1 MPRTY
6 LWAPLGI
13 GLVMAA
19 LMPSGMAEARSLF
32 DSKPLGQERFAV
44 LGRPVGRN
52 NWKLLVLE
60 QIKQRPL
67 CWTPRPDGLID
78 PTLNTFN
85 FAGICSRYLDSNGYS
100 LRSGGQ
106 DLANRFRLRLVPV
119 GRTLRLEAMDP
130 GQAAP
135 LKIGEAKIPARD
147 RNGFV
152 KISLDP
158 GWQLERRVYK
168 GRTLNH
174 LYFANAAPVN
184 QLLAQAGA
192 TSRSAG
198 FARIGRPRAPQ
209 QPPAAA
215 GGKGPIRL
223 QVIPYRP

>member
-13 GLVMAA
+13 GLIVATP
-19 LMPSGMAEARSLF
+19 MPSGMAEARSLF

-119 GRTLRLEAMDP
+119 GRTLRLAAMDP

-135 LKIGEAKIPARD
+135 LKIGEATIPARD

-152 KISLDP
+152 KITLDP

-215 GGKGPIRL
+215 NGKGPIRL